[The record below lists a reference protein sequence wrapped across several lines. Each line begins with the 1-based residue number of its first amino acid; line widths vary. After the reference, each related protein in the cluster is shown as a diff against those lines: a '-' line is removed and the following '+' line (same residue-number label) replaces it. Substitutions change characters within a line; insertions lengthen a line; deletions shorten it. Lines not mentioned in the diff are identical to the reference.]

1 MAEYRYTKVF
11 DVNGHLVIAPNIE
24 DAIKVF
30 KEYDANAEITSIKAV
45 SSYTPN
51 IGDNFNA
58 LTLKNKVG
66 YNPYKVVVESI
77 SKMFEQPHEK
87 DDLIANIKVKCK
99 DAIEYERKYNDENS

>member
-45 SSYTPN
+45 SS
-51 IGDNFNA
+51 
-58 LTLKNKVG
+58 
-66 YNPYKVVVESI
+66 
-77 SKMFEQPHEK
+77 
-87 DDLIANIKVKCK
+87 
-99 DAIEYERKYNDENS
+99 